1 MELIV
6 VFILA
11 TSIVLSGISF
21 IVIHKYIELNRVHRV
36 IIRACQKA
44 TMSLLSNLE
53 EYVELDDDE
62 KEMLKYILQR
72 KWENDSQIVLPFK

>member
-11 TSIVLSGISF
+11 ASIVLSGVSF
-21 IVIHKYIELNRVHRV
+21 IVIHKYIELNRVHGV
-36 IIRACQKA
+36 MIRACQRA
-44 TMSLLSNLE
+44 TLGMLDNLE

>member
-6 VFILA
+6 VFILLA
-11 TSIVLSGISF
+11 STVLSGVSF
-21 IVIHKYIELNRVHRV
+21 IVIHKYIELNRVHG
-36 IIRACQKA
+36 IMIRAAQQATLNTFQKI
-44 TMSLLSNLE
+44 E

>member
-21 IVIHKYIELNRVHRV
+21 IVIHKYIELNRVHGV
-36 IIRACQKA
+36 MIRACQKA

>member
-21 IVIHKYIELNRVHRV
+21 IVIHKYIELNRVHGV
-36 IIRACQKA
+36 MIRSCQKA
-44 TMSLLSNLE
+44 TMSLFSNLE

>member
-11 TSIVLSGISF
+11 ASIVLSGISF
-21 IVIHKYIELNRVHRV
+21 IVVHKYIELNRVHG
-36 IIRACQKA
+36 IMIRACQKA
-44 TMSLLSNLE
+44 TLNMLQNLE

-62 KEMLKYILQR
+62 QEMLKYILQR
-72 KWENDSQIVLPFK
+72 KWENDSQVILPFK